1 MIVPYYNIS
10 QEFKRIEKPFFRSIS
25 RIGNS
30 GKTNDKSIENGY
42 DLQVT
47 HSNFNYKKVGSD
59 LLNKDDKSLKPYPG
73 KANKYSKFVIYP
85 HLVKGKYRATLGGQ
99 FFEIGER
106 KSILQ
111 VPVNKKNREI
121 TFSALDGKL
130 PSRLQL
136 GIVSQNDL
144 KRIPNEVAFSAIT
157 TIEPMK
163 RFHWGV
169 CGFGKNIKTKL
180 IVCDLKNLDI
190 KKQRPKPLT
199 INLYLAKN
207 KKIVSKSL
215 YKLED
220 IKKLK
225 N

>member
-1 MIVPYYNIS
+1 
-10 QEFKRIEKPFFRSIS
+10 
-25 RIGNS
+25 
-30 GKTNDKSIENGY
+30 
-42 DLQVT
+42 
-47 HSNFNYKKVGSD
+47 
-59 LLNKDDKSLKPYPG
+59 
-73 KANKYSKFVIYP
+73 
-85 HLVKGKYRATLGGQ
+85 
-99 FFEIGER
+99 
-106 KSILQ
+106 
-111 VPVNKKNREI
+111 
-121 TFSALDGKL
+121 
-130 PSRLQL
+130 
-136 GIVSQNDL
+136 
-144 KRIPNEVAFSAIT
+144 
-157 TIEPMK
+157 MK

-225 N
+225 NGLAIDKIFPRLKVSSSITFGYYSIYSEYGRYLCYSELSNNYGSVFKEHSF